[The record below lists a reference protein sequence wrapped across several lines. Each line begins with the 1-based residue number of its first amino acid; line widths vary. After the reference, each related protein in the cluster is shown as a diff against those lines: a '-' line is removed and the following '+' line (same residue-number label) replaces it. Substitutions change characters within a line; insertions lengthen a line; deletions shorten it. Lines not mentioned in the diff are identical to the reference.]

1 MKRTKLKERCLPNY
15 TKGEEIMNMTSHIVG
30 GVIGITSLV
39 LCLIF
44 SVKHH
49 NGYGVAGSIVFGIS
63 MILLYTVSSVY
74 HGLRKGT
81 AKKVMQ
87 VIDHCT
93 IFVLIAGT
101 YTPVLL
107 CSVRTYNSILAWSL
121 FAVIWFLLY

>member
-74 HGLRKGT
+74 HGLKKALLRRLCKLSIT
-81 AKKVMQ
+81 AR
-87 VIDHCT
+87 
-93 IFVLIAGT
+93 
-101 YTPVLL
+101 Y
-107 CSVRTYNSILAWSL
+107 
-121 FAVIWFLLY
+121 LY